1 MLRHVFQQHR
11 TQCEKRGV
19 KGIRKAILP
28 SSCPHVSKLNCGVLS
43 LVGQVLLGEKAQGRK
58 EKECGK
64 EESRREHEIHPDPLI
79 LSHNFVGIRLNS
91 PRDFPVV
98 PLVKILPSIE
108 GGAGSIP
115 GQGAKFTHALW
126 SKNQNVKQKQ
136 YCNKF
141 NKDYK
146 NAHIKNSLKIIFKNH
161 TCNNI

>member
-79 LSHNFVGIRLNS
+79 LSHNLVGIRLNS

-115 GQGAKFTHALW
+115 GQGAEITHALQP
-126 SKNQNVKQKQ
+126 KTKM
-136 YCNKF
+136 
-141 NKDYK
+141 
-146 NAHIKNSLKIIFKNH
+146 
-161 TCNNI
+161 